1 MSEILRDRTSS
12 LNLQSIEVFCEVVKR
27 RSFSKGAEILSIS
40 QSAASQQVANL
51 EQVLGLKLLDR
62 SYRPL
67 QVTEDGELYYKG
79 CQQLLEGYRG
89 VLNQIR
95 RKRNSAE
102 GQVRVVS
109 IYSVGLHT
117 LDDFVRSYMRENT
130 GSTVHLE
137 YYHPVK
143 VYEAILKDEA
153 EVGVMSYPRS
163 SRHVEVIPWLEEEMV
178 LACPSGHPLAKTG
191 KIDAHRLVGANF
203 VAFEKDLKIRREVD
217 RFFRENE
224 IQVNILSEFD
234 NIETIKQALD
244 ISTAVSIL
252 PAPGVAR
259 EVERG
264 IISEVRLKG
273 VNLRRPVGI
282 VVRKGRELT
291 ATARNFISFLMSS
304 SPGVPV
310 ELAGEED

>member
-1 MSEILRDRTSS
+1 
-12 LNLQSIEVFCEVVKR
+12 
-27 RSFSKGAEILSIS
+27 
-40 QSAASQQVANL
+40 
-51 EQVLGLKLLDR
+51 
-62 SYRPL
+62 
-67 QVTEDGELYYKG
+67 
-79 CQQLLEGYRG
+79 
-89 VLNQIR
+89 
-95 RKRNSAE
+95 
-102 GQVRVVS
+102 
-109 IYSVGLHT
+109 
-117 LDDFVRSYMRENT
+117 
-130 GSTVHLE
+130 
-137 YYHPVK
+137 
-143 VYEAILKDEA
+143 AILNDEA

-163 SRHVEVIPWLEEEMV
+163 GRHVEVIPWLEEEMV

-252 PAPGVAR
+252 PAPSVAR

-264 IISEVRLKG
+264 IISEVRLNG
-273 VNLRRPVGI
+273 VKLRRPVGI

-304 SPGVPV
+304 SSGGP
-310 ELAGEED
+310 

>member
-1 MSEILRDRTSS
+1 MLEISRDRTSS

-27 RSFSKGAEILSIS
+27 RSFSKGAESLSIS
-40 QSAASQQVANL
+40 QSAASQQVAHL

-79 CQQLLEGYRG
+79 CQHLLEGYRG
-89 VLNQIR
+89 VLDQIR

-117 LDDFVRSYMRENT
+117 LDDFVRSYMQENT
-130 GSTVHLE
+130 GSTVRLE

-143 VYEAILKDEA
+143 VYEAILNDEA

-163 SRHVEVIPWLEEEMV
+163 SRHVEVIPWLEEEMI
-178 LACPSGHPLAKTG
+178 LACPAGHPLAKTK
-191 KIDAHRLVGANF
+191 KIDAHLLAGANF

-264 IISEVRLKG
+264 TISEVRLKG
-273 VNLRRPVGI
+273 VNLRRPLGI

-291 ATARNFISFLMSS
+291 ATARNFISFLMGS
-304 SPGVPV
+304 SPGVPL
-310 ELAGEED
+310 ELAGKED